1 MPKRIAV
8 IHKDKCNPQG
18 CGGYLCIKVCP
29 VNKGGEECIFVA
41 DDKKA
46 GISEPL
52 CIGCLICVHK
62 CPYGAISI
70 INLPEEWNKNPLHRY
85 GENKFS
91 IYSMPTPFMSKVTG
105 VLGRNGIGKST
116 AIKILAQVFKPN
128 LGEWD
133 KEASTQD
140 ILKYFRGTEAQI
152 FFQLLQE
159 GKINV
164 AYKPQN
170 VELIP
175 KNAKGKVEELL
186 RNVKKAGAKNTDSK
200 NKIALFD
207 KVIEQLELG
216 KILNTDIGKI
226 SGGELQRV
234 AIAAALLKDANLYIF
249 DEPTSFLDIKQRIKV
264 SRIIRDLVSNED
276 KKKNDNTAVLLVEH
290 DLLILDYMT
299 EMVYLM
305 YGEESVYGVVSL
317 PKATRTGINTYLSG
331 YLKDE
336 NIRFREKTI
345 KFEAKPPVALKRN
358 ENLISWKG
366 ISKQLGNFKLKA
378 PEGEI
383 YRNQVIGILGENGI
397 GKTSFVKILAGVLES
412 DSGEVDRKLQV
423 SYKPQYLEASDDIV
437 IDVVRGHEKYTN
449 NIIKP
454 LQIDKLMQKKVSELS
469 GGELQRVAIA
479 RCLIQDA
486 DLYLLD
492 EPSAYLDV
500 EQRLLIS
507 KIIKDFM
514 EHKGTA
520 ALIVDHDIIFL
531 DYVSEK
537 LIVVDGEPAVSGT
550 VYGPFTMEEGMNR
563 FLRSLDVTMRRDDE
577 TNRPRINKQGSQKD
591 KEQKASGKLYY
602 G

>member
-8 IHKDKCNPQG
+8 VHKDKCNPEG

-29 VNKGGEECIFVA
+29 VNKGGEECIYPA
-41 DDKKA
+41 EDRKA
-46 GISEPL
+46 GISESL

-70 INLPEEWNKNPLHRY
+70 INLPEEWNKSPLHRY

-91 IYSMPTPFMSKVTG
+91 LYSMPTPFMSKVSG

-128 LGEWD
+128 LGEWG
-133 KEASTQD
+133 EETSTQD
-140 ILKYFRGTEAQI
+140 VLKYFRGTEAQI
-152 FFQLLQE
+152 FFQLLNE
-159 GKINV
+159 GKISV
-164 AYKPQN
+164 SYKPQN

-175 KNAKGKVEELL
+175 KKAQGTVRELL
-186 RNVKKAGAKNTDSK
+186 KKIDQKN
-200 NKIALFD
+200 NFD
-207 KVIEQLELG
+207 KILKDLDLS
-216 KILNTDIGKI
+216 KILDNDITKI

-234 AIAAALLKDANLYIF
+234 AIAASLLKDANLYIF

-264 SRIIRDLVSNED
+264 SRVIRNLVNHED
-276 KKKNDNTAVLLVEH
+276 KNKNNNTAVLLVEH

-336 NIRFREKTI
+336 NIRFRDKTI

-358 ENLISWKG
+358 ESLIKWTG
-366 ISKQLGNFKLKA
+366 IKKKLGNFKLEA
-378 PEGEI
+378 PQGEI

-397 GKTSFVKILAGVLES
+397 GKTSFVKILAGVLET
-412 DSGEVDRKLQV
+412 DNGEIDRKLRV
-423 SYKPQYLEASDDIV
+423 SYKPQYLETTEDIV
-437 IDVVRGHEKYTN
+437 LEMLRGHERYTN

-454 LQIDKLMQKKVSELS
+454 LQIDRLMQKKISELS

-479 RCLIQDA
+479 NCLMQDA

-507 KIIKDFM
+507 KIIKEFM

-550 VYGPFTMEEGMNR
+550 VYGPFTMEEGMNK
-563 FLRSLDVTMRRDDE
+563 FLKSLDVTMRRDDE

-591 KEQKASGKLYY
+591 KEQKSSGKLYY

>member
-29 VNKGGEECIFVA
+29 VNKGGEECVFVA

-70 INLPEEWNKNPLHRY
+70 INLPEEWNKSPLHRY

-91 IYSMPTPFMSKVTG
+91 LYSMPTPFMSKVTG

-116 AIKILAQVFKPN
+116 AIKILAQVIKPN

-133 KEASTQD
+133 KEAQTQD

-152 FFQLLQE
+152 FFQLLNE
-159 GKINV
+159 GKISV
-164 AYKPQN
+164 SYKPQN

-175 KNAKGKVEELL
+175 RKAQGSVESLL
-186 RNVKKAGAKNTDSK
+186 RKVDAKNIEKSK
-200 NKIALFD
+200 RSDFD
-207 KVIEQLELG
+207 KVIEQLELK
-216 KILNTDIGKI
+216 KIFNNDITKI

-264 SRIIRDLVSNED
+264 SRVIRELVNSGD
-276 KKKNDNTAVLLVEH
+276 KNKNDNTAVLLVEH

-336 NIRFREKTI
+336 NIRFRDKTI

-358 ENLISWKG
+358 EALVKWKA

-383 YRNQVIGILGENGI
+383 YRNQVIGVLGENGI
-397 GKTSFVKILAGVLES
+397 GKTSFVKILAGVLEL
-412 DSGEVDRKLQV
+412 DQGEIDRK
-423 SYKPQYLEASDDIV
+423 
-437 IDVVRGHEKYTN
+437 
-449 NIIKP
+449 
-454 LQIDKLMQKKVSELS
+454 
-469 GGELQRVAIA
+469 
-479 RCLIQDA
+479 
-486 DLYLLD
+486 
-492 EPSAYLDV
+492 
-500 EQRLLIS
+500 
-507 KIIKDFM
+507 
-514 EHKGTA
+514 
-520 ALIVDHDIIFL
+520 
-531 DYVSEK
+531 
-537 LIVVDGEPAVSGT
+537 
-550 VYGPFTMEEGMNR
+550 
-563 FLRSLDVTMRRDDE
+563 
-577 TNRPRINKQGSQKD
+577 
-591 KEQKASGKLYY
+591 
-602 G
+602 